1 MRTNFFHTS
10 SNIPNLIE
18 EGNLRR
24 VKRKVNRRQSKER
37 KSEQRQSKERQSK
50 KRKSEQRCTQRG
62 LFICALVCSVVSK
75 HQIPIGQMGNYQ
87 EHLKRINPLR
97 ELDSGSVKT
106 QLFGNPF
113 KLEKASDKVRFR
125 CIATHA
131 MCVCNKVC
139 KEFICKVS
147 MVGCISINLLVPMNL
162 KITSVTHVLIPKSY
176 LPLSWLLI

>member
-37 KSEQRQSKERQSK
+37 QNKERQSKERQSK
-50 KRKSEQRCTQRG
+50 ERQRKERKSEQRYTRRG

-131 MCVCNKVC
+131 MCVQ
-139 KEFICKVS
+139 
-147 MVGCISINLLVPMNL
+147 
-162 KITSVTHVLIPKSY
+162 
-176 LPLSWLLI
+176 